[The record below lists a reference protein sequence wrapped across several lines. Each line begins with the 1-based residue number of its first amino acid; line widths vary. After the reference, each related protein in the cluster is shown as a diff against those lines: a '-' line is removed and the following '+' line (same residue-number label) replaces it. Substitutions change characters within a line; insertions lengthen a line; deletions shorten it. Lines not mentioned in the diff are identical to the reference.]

1 MSYLD
6 CCCKKKPGSY
16 THGSRHV
23 VSRRYSA
30 GWNTWASNPRYRREI
45 TGIQWE
51 LYGKFYESIV
61 DGVGLQWEF
70 AHVYTTY
77 HHMVM
82 QIYGEI
88 YIESLNTIN
97 EIAFCRSE
105 TLPKGVSPPSS
116 TSDRYKKKVYI
127 RGPQARSLSFHMPTA
142 AWVIKCP
149 HWTSNIRYMVYNGY
163 YKVMSNIPKM
173 EQLSTPVQ
181 DRTRTQPTMGQ
192 TVWKNTTSNSAY
204 RWVCLRMGCL

>member
-51 LYGKFYESIV
+51 LYGNFYESIV

-88 YIESLNTIN
+88 YIYRIIEHDQRDRFLSQWNTA
-97 EIAFCRSE
+97 EGRLTAF
-105 TLPKGVSPPSS
+105 
-116 TSDRYKKKVYI
+116 
-127 RGPQARSLSFHMPTA
+127 F
-142 AWVIKCP
+142 
-149 HWTSNIRYMVYNGY
+149 NIRQVQEEGVYPRSASSVIVLPHANCC
-163 YKVMSNIPKM
+163 
-173 EQLSTPVQ
+173 
-181 DRTRTQPTMGQ
+181 MGH
-192 TVWKNTTSNSAY
+192 
-204 RWVCLRMGCL
+204 